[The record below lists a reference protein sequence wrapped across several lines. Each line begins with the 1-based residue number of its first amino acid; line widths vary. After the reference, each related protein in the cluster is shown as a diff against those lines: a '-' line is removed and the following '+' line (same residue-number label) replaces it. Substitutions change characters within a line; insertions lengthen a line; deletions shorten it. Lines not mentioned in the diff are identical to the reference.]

1 MRHAQG
7 AAQSSVSASTGKGT
21 WMGSDDGYQGGH
33 VGETS
38 HLLQE
43 EMAVVCPKC
52 GCEFPLS
59 EALTANI
66 ETRIRR
72 DVEQAASTREK
83 ELAERHKKELTAT
96 SQKSAVDAQAAVAL
110 ELTDLRTQL
119 QEQSGK
125 LEKSQEQELVLRK
138 KTRELDDLT
147 KNAELEIER
156 RLEGERE
163 AIEKTTVDRLE
174 EGHRL
179 ADLKKDH
186 RLKELQDQIEVLKRK
201 ATQGSQQEQ
210 GEIAEL
216 DLEFTLG
223 AQFPDDAISAVPKG
237 VRGVDVVQCVLDRG
251 GQACGTIAWEVKN
264 TKNWSDS
271 WLAKL
276 RDDQR
281 ELKADV
287 AILVTSVLPKDVARF
302 ARVDG
307 VS

>member
-83 ELAERHKKELTAT
+83 ELAERHKTELAAAARKA
-96 SQKSAVDAQAAVAL
+96 SEDAKAVVSL

-119 QEQSGK
+119 EEQSGK
-125 LEKSQEQELVLRK
+125 LEKSLEEELALRK
-138 KTRELDDLT
+138 KARKLDDLT

-156 RLEGERE
+156 RLEEERE
-163 AIEKTTVDRLE
+163 AIEKTAVDRLDE
-174 EGHRL
+174 EHRL
-179 ADLKKDH
+179 D
-186 RLKELQDQIEVLKRK
+186 
-201 ATQGSQQEQ
+201 
-210 GEIAEL
+210 
-216 DLEFTLG
+216 
-223 AQFPDDAISAVPKG
+223 
-237 VRGVDVVQCVLDRG
+237 
-251 GQACGTIAWEVKN
+251 
-264 TKNWSDS
+264 
-271 WLAKL
+271 
-276 RDDQR
+276 
-281 ELKADV
+281 
-287 AILVTSVLPKDVARF
+287 
-302 ARVDG
+302 
-307 VS
+307 